1 MFAEVA
7 INIPVDK
14 TFDYEIPPE
23 LVGTLRAGYMV
34 HVPFRTA
41 TEPGIVVAMHETS
54 DVPQTKQILDLLH
67 PEPVVTPE
75 RIKLAYAIR
84 DACLAPIGICIW
96 LMLPAGIAAQHD
108 IRVALIE
115 PVSVDTDL
123 QREIVKLL
131 KRRGA
136 LRGRQLDLALPGKH
150 WRAAVEELVAAGVV
164 HRETILTPPRVRP
177 KVVRTATLV
186 IEPEAIEYEL
196 QALAR
201 PSRVAD
207 LLESVMTASTPLDAD
222 LTRKE
227 TGASPEQLARLV
239 ELGWLKLSPDNTL
252 TIDRPEPEVLAYLAD
267 LRHISKPGRILRQ
280 LAHEN
285 ESVAVN
291 WIYAQSDAKL
301 HDLKRLEEYGLIA
314 FGDQEVWRDTVAAR
328 EFVPTS
334 APPLSAEQA
343 ASWSPLERAI
353 NGEGGLFLLHGVT
366 GSGKTELYLRAI
378 QATLKRGRS
387 AIFLVP
393 EIALTAQTVHRVAAR
408 FPGQVAVVHSRLSEG
423 ERYDTWR
430 RARMGLIRIVVGAR
444 SALFTPMPDIG
455 LIILDEEHDQ
465 SYKQSGD
472 QSPPHYH
479 ARDVAEMIIRENH
492 GVLILGSA
500 TPAIETQYRS
510 EQGDIQ
516 RLELPNR
523 IMGHRE
529 RIHEQEGR
537 TGVIARYRPTPSAD
551 ALMIDLPPVQ
561 VVDMRAELKAGNTS
575 IFSTALQE
583 ALRGVLA
590 RREQALLLLNRRGQS
605 TYVFCRDCGFVAKC
619 PNCDTPLTHH
629 REGST
634 LRCHRC
640 GHSQPEPTV
649 CPECGSRRIKY
660 FGAGTQQVEHAIK
673 ALFPQARV
681 VRWDADS
688 ASTPGAHEAILQHFI
703 DRYADIV
710 VGTQI
715 IAKGLDLPLV
725 TLVGIVS
732 ADVSLNL
739 PDFRAAERSFQLLT
753 QAAGRAGR
761 GLLGGK
767 VILQTYQPEH
777 YAIRAA
783 ANHDTQAF
791 YSREIA
797 YRREMGYP
805 PFRRLLR
812 ILFSFPQETR
822 ARAEAERAAATLR
835 QRIKQ
840 LNMSGT
846 ELIGPAPCFFTRIDH
861 DYRWHLLLRG
871 PDPAN
876 ALRGITIPSEWH
888 VDVDP
893 LDIL

>member
-1 MFAEVA
+1 MYAEVA
-7 INIPVDK
+7 LNIPVDK
-14 TFDYEIPPE
+14 TFDYEVPPA
-23 LVGTLRAGYMV
+23 LTGTLRPGHMV

-41 TEPGIVVAMHETS
+41 AEPGIVVALNETT
-54 DVPQTKQILDLLH
+54 DVPQTKQIVDLLH

-75 RIKLAYAIR
+75 RITLAYAIR
-84 DACLAPIGICIW
+84 STYLAPIGICIW
-96 LMLPAGIAAQHD
+96 LMLPPGIAAHHD
-108 IRVALIE
+108 VKVSLIE
-115 PVSVDTDL
+115 PAIPEDAL
-123 QREIVKLL
+123 QREIVTLL

-136 LRGRQLDLALPGKH
+136 LRGRQFDLALPGKH
-150 WRAAVEELVAAGVV
+150 WRPAVDELAAAGIV
-164 HRETILTPPRVRP
+164 HQETILTPPRVRP
-177 KVVRTATLV
+177 KVVRTALLA
-186 IEPEAIEYEL
+186 IEPDAIEREL

-207 LLESVMTASTPLDAD
+207 LIEGVLMAETPPDAELARKDAGATRAQLD
-222 LTRKE
+222 
-227 TGASPEQLARLV
+227 RLV
-239 ELGWLKLSPDNTL
+239 EQGWLTKLPDNTL
-252 TIDRPEPEVLAYLAD
+252 KSERSEQDLLAYLAE
-267 LRHISKPGRILRQ
+267 LRHISKPARILRQ

-285 ESVAVN
+285 EPVAVN

-301 HDLKRLEEYGLIA
+301 NDLKRLEELGLIA
-314 FGDQEVWRDTVAAR
+314 FSDQEVWRDTVAAR
-328 EFVPTS
+328 EFVPTA
-334 APPLSAEQA
+334 APPLIAEQA
-343 ASWSPLERAI
+343 RAWAALEQAV
-353 NGEGGLFLLHGVT
+353 NGAGGLYLLHGVT

-378 QATLKRGRS
+378 DAALKRGRS

-408 FPGQVAVVHSRLSEG
+408 FPGQVAVVHSRLSDG

-444 SALFTPMPDIG
+444 SALFTPLPDIG

-465 SYKQSGD
+465 SYKQSAD
-472 QSPPHYH
+472 QLPPHYH
-479 ARDVAEMIIRENH
+479 ARDVAEMIIRENR

-500 TPAIETQYRS
+500 TPSIETQYRS
-510 EQGDIQ
+510 EHGEIT

-537 TGVIARYRPTPSAD
+537 AGVIARYRPD
-551 ALMIDLPPVQ
+551 ASDDVLTIDLPPVH
-561 VVDMRAELKAGNTS
+561 VVDMRAELKAGNTN
-575 IFSTALQE
+575 IFSLALQK
-583 ALRGVLA
+583 ALAGVLA

-619 PNCDTPLTHH
+619 PRCDTPLTHH
-629 REGST
+629 REGSA

-640 GHSQPEPTV
+640 GHSQPEPMV

-660 FGAGTQQVEHAIK
+660 FGAGTQQVEQTVK
-673 ALFPQARV
+673 TLFPKARV
-681 VRWDADS
+681 IRWDADS
-688 ASTPGAHEAILQHFI
+688 ASAPGAHEAILQHFI

-761 GLLGGK
+761 GLLGGQ

-777 YAIRAA
+777 YAIRTA

-791 YSREIA
+791 YAREIA
-797 YRREMGYP
+797 YRRELGYP

-812 ILFSFPQETR
+812 IVFSFPQETR

-835 QRIKQ
+835 SRIKQ

-846 ELIGPAPCFFTRIDH
+846 ELIGPAPCFFTRTDH
-861 DYRWHLLLRG
+861 AYRWHLILRG
-871 PDPAN
+871 PDPAK
-876 ALRGITIPSEWH
+876 ALRGMTIPAEWH

-893 LDIL
+893 LDLL

>member
-7 INIPVDK
+7 LNIPVDK

-23 LVGTLRAGYMV
+23 LVGMLRAGHMV

-41 TEPGIVVAMHETS
+41 AEPGIVVAVRETS
-54 DVPQTKQILDLLH
+54 DVPQTKLVEDLLH
-67 PEPVVTPE
+67 PEPIVSPE

-84 DACLAPIGICIW
+84 DAYLAPIGICVW
-96 LMLPAGIAAQHD
+96 LMLPSGIATQHD
-108 IRVALIE
+108 ISVSLIE
-115 PVSVDTDL
+115 PAGVDTDL

-150 WRAAVEELVAAGVV
+150 WRAAVDELVTAGVV
-164 HRETILTPPRVRP
+164 QKETILTPPRVRP
-177 KVVRTATLV
+177 KVVRTATLA
-186 IEPEAIEYEL
+186 IEPNAIESEL
-196 QALAR
+196 EALAR

-207 LLESVMTASTPLDAD
+207 LLESVMAASAPPDAD
-222 LTRKE
+222 LMRKE
-227 TGASPEQLARLV
+227 SGASSEQLAKLI
-239 ELGWLKLSPDNTL
+239 ELGWLSLGPDNTL
-252 TIDRPEPEVLAYLAD
+252 MAERPEQEARAYLAD
-267 LRHISKPGRILRQ
+267 LRHTSKAARILRQ

-285 ESVAVN
+285 EPVAVN

-301 HDLKRLEEYGLIA
+301 HDLKRLEECGLIT

-334 APPLSAEQA
+334 PPTLSAEQA
-343 ASWSPLERAI
+343 ASWSALERAI
-353 NGEGGLFLLHGVT
+353 HGEGGLFLLHGVT

-378 QATLKRGRS
+378 QDTLKRGRS

-444 SALFTPMPDIG
+444 SALFTPLRDIG

-479 ARDVAEMIIRENH
+479 ARDVAEMIIREHH

-510 EQGDIQ
+510 ERGEIQ

-537 TGVIARYRPTPSAD
+537 TGVIARYRPTPAGE
-551 ALMIDLPPVQ
+551 ALTIDLPPVQ
-561 VVDMRAELKAGNTS
+561 IVDMRAELKAGNTS
-575 IFSTALQE
+575 IFSSVLQE

-629 REGST
+629 REGSA

-640 GHSQPEPTV
+640 GHSEPEPTV

-660 FGAGTQQVEHAIK
+660 FGAGTQQVEHTVK
-673 ALFPQARV
+673 GLFPQARV

-777 YAIRAA
+777 YAIQAA

-791 YSREIA
+791 YTREID
-797 YRREMGYP
+797 YRRELGYP

-812 ILFSFPQETR
+812 ILFSSPQETR
-822 ARAEAERAAATLR
+822 ARGEAERAAATLR
-835 QRIKQ
+835 HRIKQ
-840 LNMSGT
+840 LNMSST

-861 DYRWHLLLRG
+861 AYRWHLLLRG
-871 PDPAN
+871 PDPAR

-893 LDIL
+893 LDVL